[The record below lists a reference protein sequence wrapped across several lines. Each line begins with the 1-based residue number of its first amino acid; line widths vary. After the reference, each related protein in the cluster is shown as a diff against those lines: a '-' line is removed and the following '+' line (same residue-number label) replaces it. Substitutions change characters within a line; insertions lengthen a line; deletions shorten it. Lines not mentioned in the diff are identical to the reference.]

1 MSALDER
8 PRRAFDPPSRPGR
21 SPTDP
26 RHLVALA
33 LWLTLLLL
41 AAHQAHAAFVAPST
55 LAALLALAFLP
66 YAPLALARRDLPL
79 PLLVA
84 LPLGVGVLFAL
95 APVALSDDLFRFL
108 WDARVTA
115 HGLDPY
121 AHAPSDPALAALRDV
136 HHANVNHPD
145 IPTIYP
151 PGAQLL
157 FLVAELFGH
166 HPRSPRL
173 LALVGHL
180 AVGLVL
186 RRRGP
191 SGSATA
197 WLLNP
202 LALSESALGGH
213 VDVFVGLAILAS
225 ALAFARHPLRAIVF
239 ALAALAVKLVG
250 ALLLPLALRDRRAFA
265 LGALLA
271 LALVFPLTRA
281 GYASE
286 AVGGFGH
293 YARRWGGNAGV
304 HLVLER
310 GLHTILETVEHE
322 PGRLRLAFAR
332 SLLLRVEGTALDPHA
347 SFTPEKKPL
356 HDVAFF
362 ETHVASALL
371 ARALAALF
379 VFSLALVLGRRV
391 ARGTFDPAEAARL
404 VVLAAL
410 LLAPQIH
417 PWYLLWLLPLELA
430 LDRHA
435 LLLWSALALG
445 AYAPLDL
452 WWTERLWHEP
462 LGFGVLQHLV
472 VLAVL
477 LIERRG
483 NHRDLERNT
492 HETSGRTL
500 PYTDELSPTRV

>member
-1 MSALDER
+1 MSAPDSEVPPPRDRASER
-8 PRRAFDPPSRPGR
+8 EPSARSRHDLTHRHRAVSDRASVVALVLWLVVL
-21 SPTDP
+21 
-26 RHLVALA
+26 LVA
-33 LWLTLLLL
+33 
-41 AAHQAHAAFVAPST
+41 AHRAHSSPVAPST
-55 LAALLALAFLP
+55 LALLLTLAFVP
-66 YAPLALARRDLPL
+66 YAPLALSRRDLPFG
-79 PLLVA
+79 LLIA
-84 LPLGVGVLFAL
+84 LPLILGVIFAL

-115 HGLDPY
+115 HGFDPY
-121 AHAPSDPALAALRDV
+121 AFAPSDPVLASLRDV
-136 HHANVNHPD
+136 HHASINHPD
-145 IPTIYP
+145 IPTVYP

-157 FLVAELFGH
+157 FLASELLGH

-173 LALVGHL
+173 LALAGHL

-186 RRRGP
+186 HRRGP
-191 SGSATA
+191 RGSATA

-225 ALAFARHPLRAIVF
+225 ALAAARHPLRAVVF

-250 ALLLPLALRDRRAFA
+250 ALLLPLALRDRRALL
-265 LGALLA
+265 LGLL
-271 LALVFPLTRA
+271 LTIALVLPLTRA
-281 GYASE
+281 GYGSD

-310 GLHTILETVEHE
+310 SLRAILTPFEQE
-322 PGRLRLAFAR
+322 PGRLSIDFAR
-332 SLLLRVEGTALDPHA
+332 PLLHRLEGTALDPHA

-356 HDVAFF
+356 HDLAVF

-371 ARALAALF
+371 ARVLAALF
-379 VFSLALVLGRRV
+379 VLGLALVLGRRL
-391 ARGTFDPAEAARL
+391 ARWDLATTAQSAEAARL

-430 LDRHA
+430 LGRHT
-435 LLLWSALALG
+435 LLVWSTLALG

-452 WWTERLWHEP
+452 WWTSREWHEP
-462 LGFGVLQHLV
+462 LGFGLLQHLV
-472 VLAVL
+472 VVGVL
-477 LIERRG
+477 VLERRTPPVT
-483 NHRDLERNT
+483 ERAL
-492 HETSGRTL
+492 G
-500 PYTDELSPTRV
+500 

>member
-1 MSALDER
+1 
-8 PRRAFDPPSRPGR
+8 
-21 SPTDP
+21 
-26 RHLVALA
+26 
-33 LWLTLLLL
+33 LL
-41 AAHQAHAAFVAPST
+41 AAHHAHAAAVAPST
-55 LAALLALAFLP
+55 LAALLALAFVP

-79 PLLVA
+79 ALLVA

-121 AHAPSDPALAALRDV
+121 AHAPSDPALAFLRDV
-136 HHANVNHPD
+136 HHAGVNHPD

-157 FLVAELFGH
+157 FLAAELFGH

-173 LALVGHL
+173 LALAGHL
-180 AVGLVL
+180 VVGFVL

-225 ALAFARHPLRAIVF
+225 GLAFVRHPLRAVVF

-265 LGALLA
+265 LGVLLA

-304 HLVLER
+304 HLALER
-310 GLHTILETVEHE
+310 GLHSILETFEHE

-332 SLLLRVEGTALDPHA
+332 PLLLRLEGTALDPHA

-379 VFSLALVLGRRV
+379 VLALALVLGRRV
-391 ARGTFDPAEAARL
+391 TRGTFDPAEAARL

-417 PWYLLWLLPLELA
+417 PWYLLWLLPLDLA
-430 LDRHA
+430 LGRHA
-435 LLLWSALALG
+435 VLVWSALVLG
-445 AYAPLDL
+445 AYAPLDA

-462 LGFGVLQHLV
+462 LGFGVLQHVV

-477 LIERRG
+477 VAERR
-483 NHRDLERNT
+483 RDGRGTGRNT
-492 HETSGRTL
+492 HETSGGTL
-500 PYTDELSPTRV
+500 PYTDELSPRRV

>member
-1 MSALDER
+1 MSRAPDER
-8 PRRAFDPPSRPGR
+8 PPRRASDPSGR
-21 SPTDP
+21 RVQLPTDP
-26 RHLVALA
+26 RHVVALF
-33 LWLTLLLL
+33 LWLAIVLL
-41 AAHQAHAAFVAPST
+41 AAHRAHAAVVAPST
-55 LAALLALAFLP
+55 LAALFALAFVP
-66 YAPLALARRDLPL
+66 YAPLALARRDLPF
-79 PLLVA
+79 PLLLA
-84 LPLGVGVLFAL
+84 LSLGVGVLFAL

-108 WDARVTA
+108 WDARVAA

-121 AHAPSDPALAALRDV
+121 AYAPSDPALAALRDV

-157 FLVAELFGH
+157 FLVAELLGH

-173 LALVGHL
+173 LALAGHL
-180 AVGLVL
+180 AVGFVL

-225 ALAFARHPLRAIVF
+225 ALAFARHRLRAIVF

-250 ALLLPLALRDRRAFA
+250 ALLLPLALRDRRALA
-265 LGALLA
+265 LGLLLA
-271 LALVFPLTRA
+271 MALVFPLTRA

-286 AVGGFGH
+286 TVGGFGH
-293 YARRWGGNAGV
+293 YARRWGGNAGL
-304 HLVLER
+304 HLALER
-310 GLHTILETVEHE
+310 SLHTILATFEHE
-322 PGRLRLAFAR
+322 PGRLRLDFAR
-332 SLLLRVEGTALDPHA
+332 PLLLRVEGTALDPHA

-379 VFSLALVLGRRV
+379 VCSLALFLGRRV
-391 ARGTFDPAEAARL
+391 ARGSVDPAEAARL
-404 VVLAAL
+404 AVLAAL

-430 LDRHA
+430 LGREA

-452 WWTERLWHEP
+452 WWTERLWVEP

-472 VLAVL
+472 VLGVL
-477 LIERRG
+477 VA
-483 NHRDLERNT
+483 ERNT
-492 HETSGRTL
+492 HETSGRML

>member
-1 MSALDER
+1 MSRAPDER
-8 PRRAFDPPSRPGR
+8 PPRRAS
-21 SPTDP
+21 DP
-26 RHLVALA
+26 RHVVALVLWLAIVLVA
-33 LWLTLLLL
+33 
-41 AAHQAHAAFVAPST
+41 AHRAHAAFVAPST
-55 LAALLALAFLP
+55 LGALLALAFVP

-79 PLLVA
+79 ALLFA
-84 LPLGVGVLFAL
+84 LALGVGVLFAL

-136 HHANVNHPD
+136 YHPNVNHPD

-157 FLVAELFGH
+157 FLVAELLGH

-173 LALVGHL
+173 LALAGHL
-180 AVGLVL
+180 AVGAVL
-186 RRRGP
+186 HRRGP

-213 VDVFVGLAILAS
+213 VDVFVGLAILTS
-225 ALAFARHPLRAIVF
+225 ALAFARHSLRAVVF

-250 ALLLPLALRDRRAFA
+250 ALLLPLAVRDRRALAFG
-265 LGALLA
+265 LLLA

-310 GLHTILETVEHE
+310 GLHTILETFEHE
-322 PGRLRLAFAR
+322 PGRLRLELAR
-332 SLLLRVEGTALDPHA
+332 PLLLRLEGTALDPHA

-379 VFSLALVLGRRV
+379 VFALALVLGRRV
-391 ARGTFDPAEAARL
+391 ARGTSDPAHAARL

-430 LDRHA
+430 LGRHA

-452 WWTERLWHEP
+452 WWTERRWVEP
-462 LGFGVLQHLV
+462 LGFGMLQHLV
-472 VLAVL
+472 VLGALVA
-477 LIERRG
+477 ERP
-483 NHRDLERNT
+483 RDGGRVSREPRNT
-492 HETSGRTL
+492 QETSGRTL